1 MVKRKVKKKIV
12 NAPDYKSRWGYDDIA
27 WTKYDEADIIP
38 RVSLYDGKGSS
49 VAVNELKKTI
59 KVGKVYKIG
68 TKWDADKKLKAQLV
82 AIYSDPIGFGDPKK
96 KMPVRLKTEW
106 KFLEG
111 NDYQKGR
118 HEIFPDVDIEYR
130 LRSKKRAKIEKQLR
144 RKHGMAGGEKILT
157 ELKDL
162 IKQKKLRR
170 L

>member
-1 MVKRKVKKKIV
+1 MRKKKVKKTIV
-12 NAPDYKSRWGYDDIA
+12 NAPRWGYNDIA
-27 WTKYDEADIIP
+27 WTQYDEADIIP
-38 RVSLYDGKGSS
+38 RVSLYDGKHNS
-49 VAVNELKKTI
+49 VGLNELKKTI

-68 TKWDADKKLKAQLV
+68 TKWDADKKLKAKLV

-111 NDYQKGR
+111 NEHQKGK
-118 HEIFPDVDIEYR
+118 HETVADVDIEYR
-130 LRSKKRAKIEKQLR
+130 LRSKKRAKIEKQLW
-144 RKHGMAGGEKILT
+144 RKHGMRGEKTLA

-162 IKQKKLRR
+162 IKSGKLRR